1 MAVGGEDVYDFQI
14 EFPAYF
20 KVGLVMGR
28 GDFQSARA
36 EFYFRVF
43 IPDDGNGGGVERAHD
58 VFADEV
64 GVPRVLRVDGHG
76 HVRHDGF
83 RTGGGY
89 VKGSGA
95 VFQLVEDGVK
105 LAFLLRHDD
114 FLIGEG
120 GEGNGAPVDHAA
132 AAVDEAFPEEVNE
145 YLPDGFGVFLIHREA
160 FAVPVTGAAQLV
172 ELVDDD
178 AAVFFLPFPDFFQ
191 EGFTAQV
198 MAALSRRLLEVLFH
212 PYLSGDS
219 GVVRA
224 RQPQGFI
231 SFLARAAH
239 QDVLDGVVQHM
250 AQVEHSRDVGGR
262 NDDGVGRLFRSRVS
276 LETTFFN
283 PAGLP
288 FFFH

>member
-1 MAVGGEDVYDFQI
+1 
-14 EFPAYF
+14 
-20 KVGLVMGR
+20 
-28 GDFQSARA
+28 
-36 EFYFRVF
+36 
-43 IPDDGNGGGVERAHD
+43 
-58 VFADEV
+58 
-64 GVPRVLRVDGHG
+64 
-76 HVRHDGF
+76 
-83 RTGGGY
+83 
-89 VKGSGA
+89 
-95 VFQLVEDGVK
+95 
-105 LAFLLRHDD
+105 
-114 FLIGEG
+114 
-120 GEGNGAPVDHAA
+120 
-132 AAVDEAFPEEVNE
+132 
-145 YLPDGFGVFLIHREA
+145 
-160 FAVPVTGAAQLV
+160 
-172 ELVDDD
+172 
-178 AAVFFLPFPDFFQ
+178 
-191 EGFTAQV
+191 